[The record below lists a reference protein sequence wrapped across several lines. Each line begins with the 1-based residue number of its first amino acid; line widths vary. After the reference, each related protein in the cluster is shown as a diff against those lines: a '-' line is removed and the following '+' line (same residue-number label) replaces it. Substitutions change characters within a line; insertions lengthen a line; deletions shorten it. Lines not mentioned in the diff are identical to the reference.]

1 MVKGSVSQKVQSG
14 RRSVVKILQS
24 GAKFDSQNRDDD
36 GYENVIP
43 YFQAT
48 DDHVEGRDTH
58 RGTVS
63 CGIGG
68 TKGATVNIGRE
79 LISTTALHDI
89 SNIAVTRKWN
99 FIAAKHGCC
108 TGHMVAEMAKAIGIR
123 EALSWLK
130 DYWIIMDQRERKEH
144 PSLPPDYVS
153 LAQLQERWLRKQKEK
168 ELKEKQEKE
177 KIERDAATQNE
188 NQNRKGF
195 KNEKEKELKEKQ
207 EKEKIERDA
216 ATQNEN
222 QNRKGFKN
230 EKEKELKEKQEKEKK
245 ERDAAT
251 QNENQNRKGF
261 KNDGRGKMDEKPLS
275 DVPWRRVEKHD
286 AIEDKGKGKEI
297 VIGDFENGDENKK
310 DTKKKKN
317 RHSSKKKY
325 ALNGEKEKLKS
336 EIKVSEGGDGSEEVK
351 IVPQNEVKVGNQSGI
366 NGGLKGINE
375 IASVNRRD
383 FRGGFRRNG
392 DNQGS
397 GYKSKKDNRVRLNQL
412 KETEVR
418 FAVDK
423 KGYSKEWRQR
433 RRNDNNG
440 ECCYKLNE
448 NEPDVLKGNVVEPE
462 SEKKAEDSNLEIC
475 SEKGG
480 FNGRDRNKTKEHRVE
495 RKGLN
500 DNIAALEKKVDEEVL
515 VVESSKNGEKG
526 GIGNGYRR
534 YGNSRGTMEE
544 DLGI

>member
-1 MVKGSVSQKVQSG
+1 
-14 RRSVVKILQS
+14 
-24 GAKFDSQNRDDD
+24 
-36 GYENVIP
+36 
-43 YFQAT
+43 
-48 DDHVEGRDTH
+48 
-58 RGTVS
+58 
-63 CGIGG
+63 
-68 TKGATVNIGRE
+68 
-79 LISTTALHDI
+79 
-89 SNIAVTRKWN
+89 
-99 FIAAKHGCC
+99 
-108 TGHMVAEMAKAIGIR
+108 
-123 EALSWLK
+123 
-130 DYWIIMDQRERKEH
+130 MDQRERKEH

-207 EKEKIERDA
+207 EKEK
-216 ATQNEN
+216 
-222 QNRKGFKN
+222 
-230 EKEKELKEKQEKEKK
+230 K

-261 KNDGRGKMDEKPLS
+261 KNDGR
-275 DVPWRRVEKHD
+275 
-286 AIEDKGKGKEI
+286 
-297 VIGDFENGDENKK
+297 
-310 DTKKKKN
+310 
-317 RHSSKKKY
+317 
-325 ALNGEKEKLKS
+325 
-336 EIKVSEGGDGSEEVK
+336 GDGSEEVK

-397 GYKSKKDNRVRLNQL
+397 GYKSKKENRVRLNQL

-534 YGNSRGTMEE
+534 YGNSRGNNGRRSGDLNSRDWKQGHMRSRVDANVGDRFRYTRSGRFEDRRSMKQRESGMMWVKKEE
-544 DLGI
+544 KLGDAAAAEDRYISYGLYLEMSINLMKEKATVIQTLLFVSGLNTLLHSFFGTRLPSVIGGSYAFLIPATSIIHARRYRMIDLPEQRKCWSASTDKSRE